1 MREMSITEEVEI
13 EKFLIQS
20 NAIEGI
26 TDPVTAGD
34 VAVVW
39 DFVTRDVI
47 KISDVSDLVYY
58 FQPDARLRDGI
69 GCHVN
74 VRLGIYNPPP
84 AGHHIIDG
92 LNAILEKMNLYS
104 ENPYQAYDL
113 HIEYES
119 LHPYSDGNG
128 RSGRI
133 LLFRMLRGNFGPY
146 DFLTWWY
153 IQTMRNYNRSEET
166 NYEQ

>member
-1 MREMSITEEVEI
+1 MKDMSKTEAFEI
-13 EKFLIQS
+13 QKFLEMS

-26 TDPVTAGD
+26 DEPVTQSD
-34 VAVVW
+34 VDVVW
-39 DFVTRDVI
+39 MFINKDTVYVQDVN
-47 KISDVSDLVYY
+47 DLVYY

-69 GCHVN
+69 GCHAAVK
-74 VRLGIYNPPP
+74 LGDYTPPP
-84 AGHHIIDG
+84 AGHHILDR
-92 LNAILEKMNLYS
+92 LNELLVKVNLYV

-133 LLFRMLRGNFGPY
+133 LLYRMLKGNFGPY

-153 IQTMRNYNRSEET
+153 IQSMRNSNRKT
-166 NYEQ
+166 A